1 MAGMT
6 TLPQLRESPETAKLQ
21 LRDGDELA
29 DRLDEFPGV
38 EVFWNANSR
47 PELRASHPVMNNIRR
62 GSRCASVPGVELF
75 YLSAPLINDQLSM
88 INLIAHRIPCKARD

>member
-21 LRDGDELA
+21 LRAGEDLA

-47 PELRASHPVMNNIRR
+47 PELRASHPAMNNIRR
-62 GSRCASVPGVELF
+62 GNRCASVPGVELF
-75 YLSAPLINDQLSM
+75 YLSAPLIHDQ
-88 INLIAHRIPCKARD
+88 

>member
-21 LRDGDELA
+21 LREWEELA
-29 DRLDEFPGV
+29 DRLDESPGV

-62 GSRCASVPGVELF
+62 GSRCASLPGVELF

>member
-21 LRDGDELA
+21 LREWEELA

>member
-21 LRDGDELA
+21 LREWEELA

-38 EVFWNANSR
+38 EVFWKANSR

-62 GSRCASVPGVELF
+62 GSRCASLPGVELF

>member
-21 LRDGDELA
+21 LREWEELA

-38 EVFWNANSR
+38 EVFWKANSR

>member
-21 LRDGDELA
+21 LREWEELA

-62 GSRCASVPGVELF
+62 GSRCASVPGVEPF
-75 YLSAPLINDQLSM
+75 YLSAPLVNDQ
-88 INLIAHRIPCKARD
+88 

>member
-21 LRDGDELA
+21 LRDGEELA

>member
-21 LRDGDELA
+21 LREWEESA

-62 GSRCASVPGVELF
+62 GSRCASLPGVELF